1 MTLFLRQQYV
11 IEGGGLKASTL
22 EKLLTSSYTG
32 DEVDGFQL
40 DRQVST
46 DMTRVYVN
54 QTNGQVVVAHRG
66 TSSTKDWGNNAV
78 YGLTGEAG
86 YRQTARFRN
95 AERVQKLAEEIY
107 GAKNI
112 TTIGHS
118 QGALLAQMLGKNTK
132 EILTLNKAS
141 RPEDLFRFSKPKKQ
155 YDVRS
160 DGDIVSAWQ
169 SPFQNNK
176 NNTTIKKQSNNPL
189 TEHSVDVL
197 NRLNQDKII
206 GKKNFYVN

>member
-1 MTLFLRQQYV
+1 
-11 IEGGGLKASTL
+11 
-22 EKLLTSSYTG
+22 
-32 DEVDGFQL
+32 
-40 DRQVST
+40 
-46 DMTRVYVN
+46 
-54 QTNGQVVVAHRG
+54 
-66 TSSTKDWGNNAV
+66 
-78 YGLTGEAG
+78 
-86 YRQTARFRN
+86 
-95 AERVQKLAEEIY
+95 VQKLAEEIY